1 MQKLIDT
8 LKTRQQIVLVISAIQ
23 PGFLD
28 LIKDLNGSHV
38 LQHCL
43 ESFAAEDNKVNFLA
57 DENYFI
63 ACVV

>member
-8 LKTRQQIVLVISAIQ
+8 LKTKKQIALVISAIQ

-38 LQHCL
+38 LQRCL
-43 ESFAAEDNKVNFLA
+43 ESFTPEDNKVL
-57 DENYFI
+57 
-63 ACVV
+63 VS